1 MNYRPLDMVM
11 HSHPTAEF
19 DILSRT
25 RWLAE
30 ALASQSNLDLSS
42 LVEEIRQETAQTA
55 PEPDEMSWFAM
66 ERLAQKTG
74 LRAARFERPGQSIAG
89 ASLVWVARNIQ
100 ANPEDAKILAGA
112 SLVLATDD
120 WTGLIQQAR
129 AKPTRR
135 PSP

>member
-1 MNYRPLDMVM
+1 M
-11 HSHPTAEF
+11 HSHPLAEF

-30 ALASQSNLDLSS
+30 ALATQSNLDLGT
-42 LVEEIRQETAQTA
+42 LVQDIRQDAAQAA
-55 PEPDEMSWFAM
+55 PEPDEISWFAM
-66 ERLAQKTG
+66 ERLAQKSG
-74 LRAARFERPGQSIAG
+74 LRAIRFERPGQSIAG

-100 ANPEDAKILAGA
+100 ANPEDAKILASA

-120 WTGLIQQAR
+120 WSSLIQQAR
-129 AKPTRR
+129 AKPPRR